1 MHSGESPSAD
11 VKNMAK
17 QLLQIS
23 RMEATHWQINRL
35 SGENRYGIGSRSKGR
50 VAPGDGRSLR
60 EVGR

>member
-11 VKNMAK
+11 AKNVAK

-23 RMEATHWQINRL
+23 RVEATDWRINRL
-35 SGENRYGIGSRSKGR
+35 SGENHYGIGSRSKGR
-50 VAPGDGRSLR
+50 VVPGDGRSLR